1 MCRTSVFIPPDRGR
15 EVRINGRGE
24 TIMME
29 IAVHARTKIDGLH
42 HAASG
47 QDAQQRVKVWESIH
61 FGCIKRVSQCLC
73 RICVDL
79 DLLMRVGNK
88 NVDTLKYFSY

>member
-1 MCRTSVFIPPDRGR
+1 
-15 EVRINGRGE
+15 
-24 TIMME
+24 MME

-73 RICVDL
+73 
-79 DLLMRVGNK
+79 
-88 NVDTLKYFSY
+88 